1 MHHRCRPLF
10 VSLPLLM
17 MLQTVVSPLV
27 SAAEPSTQ
35 QPEIQDAVVRQA
47 DGSVHTVEISK
58 PKQKFDASAGP
69 DALWIW
75 NEGPAAQ
82 SCFIRKQFKTENLT
96 AATMIATCDNGMVV
110 RINGRKVASSGE
122 WGQPVTADVRS
133 ALKDGLNE
141 IVVDATNEGSTGG
154 FVLKLQMTHGGGGKS
169 YIVSDASWT
178 IARDREFSKQHKVRV
193 LGKMGVGPWG
203 NVFANPSGGG
213 NRLLKNSVPRGV
225 FQVPAGFQ
233 VELLYDVPKDSQG
246 SWVSIAFDDKGRLI
260 ASDQGDKGLFR
271 ITPPAP
277 GSKDPT
283 TVEPLNLKI
292 SSSQGMLWAFDALY
306 ICVNGGPGSGL
317 YRATDTDG
325 DDELDHVEKL
335 KALRG
340 GGEHGPHGLRLSP
353 DGKSIY
359 LIAGNHTD
367 PPENFDTSRIP
378 TNWSEDHLLPRQWD
392 ARGHARGKLAPGGW
406 IARTDPDGKTWEMVS
421 IGYRNPYDFDI
432 APNGELFA
440 YDADMEWDMGSPWY
454 RPTRIVHAVSGSEFG
469 WRSGTGKWP
478 AYFLDSL
485 PPVVNIGP
493 GSPVG
498 VAFGTGAKFP
508 AKYQNALFC
517 CDWTFGTM
525 YAVHL
530 TPDGASYTG
539 NKEEFVSCTP
549 LPLTDVAIGPDGAM
563 YFTVGGRGAQSALYR
578 VTYVGDEPTAPV
590 QSDWE
595 IGSVERS
602 VRRRLE
608 ALHETGKSSKENVEF
623 IWRHLGHDDRWIRYA
638 ARIALEFQKPELW
651 QDRVLSE
658 TYPQLIINAAV
669 AMARQGNA
677 QLRNALIDR
686 LLTINFQQLDE
697 FQQLEWLR
705 AVSLVFIRMGTPSVE
720 QQQAVARILEPVFP
734 SNQEMLDRELSR
746 MLVYVNSTKVIDR
759 TLKLMAPSANETS
772 QAEIPE
778 VLARNAGY
786 GGTIAN
792 MLANMPDLNQIH
804 YAYVL
809 RNMKYGWT
817 IEQRRQYLDWFARA
831 STKSGGA
838 SFGGF
843 LKNIKD
849 EFLANAT
856 EAERK
861 ALESSIAAA
870 APKEEELPKPKG
882 PGQEWTLAELVDATK
897 AGLKGRNFDSG
908 KRTYAAARCISCH
921 RYLGEG
927 GSTGPD
933 LSNVAGRFS
942 YRDLL
947 ESIID
952 PSKVVSDQYRAS
964 IVTTNSGKVF
974 NGRILNESDGKLT
987 ILTDPVDATKVV
999 TIDRNDV
1006 DEILPSSTSL
1016 MPAKLLNQLNRDE
1029 VLDLLAY
1036 LMSRGNPTD
1045 PVFNN

>member
-1 MHHRCRPLF
+1 MLRRFAL
-10 VSLPLLM
+10 VLLIPI
-17 MLQTVVSPLV
+17 QTYGLTETSV
-27 SAAEPSTQ
+27 AEVSTQ
-35 QPEIQDAVVRQA
+35 KPEIQEAVVRNA
-47 DGSVHTVEISK
+47 DGTSHTVAVVK
-58 PKQKFDASAGP
+58 PAPAFDVTAGP

-75 NEGPAAQ
+75 NAGPAAQ
-82 SCFIRKQFKTENLT
+82 SCFIRKQFKV
-96 AATMIATCDNGMVV
+96 ADVKSATMIATCDNGMVV
-110 RINGRKVASSGE
+110 RLNGKKVATSSE
-122 WGQPVTADVRS
+122 WGQPVTVGVGS

-141 IVVDATNEGSTGG
+141 ITVDADNEGGTGG
-154 FVLKLQMTHGGGGKS
+154 FVLKLEVVHSGGGQS
-169 YIVSDASWT
+169 YIVTDSSWT
-178 IARDREFSKQHKVRV
+178 IARDKEFSKLYEVRT
-193 LGKMGVGPWG
+193 LGKMGIGPWG
-203 NVFANPSGGG
+203 NVFENPSGGG
-213 NRLLKNSVPRGV
+213 SDLLKNSVPRGV
-225 FQVPAGFQ
+225 FQVPEGFQ
-233 VELLYDVPKDSQG
+233 VELLYNVPKETQG

-260 ASDQGDKGLFR
+260 ASDQGGKGLFR
-271 ITPPAP
+271 VTPSPI
-277 GSKDPT
+277 GSDKPT
-283 TVEPLNLKI
+283 VVEDLDLKI
-292 SSSQGMLWAFDALY
+292 TSSQGMLWAFDSLY

-317 YRATDTDG
+317 YRATDTNG
-325 DDELDHVEKL
+325 DDQLDQVVKL

-340 GGEHGPHGLRLSP
+340 GGEHGPHALRLSP

-367 PPENFDTSRIP
+367 PPENFDSSRIP
-378 TNWSEDHLLPRQWD
+378 ANWSEDHLLPRQWD

-406 IARTDPDGKTWEMVS
+406 IAKTDPEGETWEIVS
-421 IGYRNPYDFDI
+421 MGYRNPYDFDI
-432 APNGELFA
+432 SPDGELFA

-478 AYFLDSL
+478 TYYIDSL

-498 VAFGTGAKFP
+498 VSFGTGAKFP
-508 AKYQNALFC
+508 AEYQRALFC

-530 TPDGASYTG
+530 TPDGASYRG
-539 NKEEFVSCTP
+539 EKEEFVSCTP

-578 VTYVGDEPTAPV
+578 VTYVGDESTAPV
-590 QSDWE
+590 QPGRDS
-595 IGSVERS
+595 GSVQRS
-602 VRRRLE
+602 VRRKLE
-608 ALHETGKSSKENVEF
+608 SLHEAGKSSKENVEF
-623 IWRHLGHDDRWIRYA
+623 IWRHLGHHDRWIRYA
-638 ARIALEFQKPELW
+638 ARIALEFQQPERW

-658 TYPQLIINAAV
+658 TYPQLLMTAAV
-669 AMARQGNA
+669 AMARQGDP
-677 QLRNALIDR
+677 QFRDALLDR
-686 LLTINFQQLDE
+686 LLEIEFSQLQE
-697 FQQLEWLR
+697 FQKLEWLR
-705 AVSLVFIRMGTPSVE
+705 TVSLVFIRMGAPTIE
-720 QQQAVARILEPVFP
+720 QQRSVAQILEPQFP
-734 SNQEMLDRELSR
+734 SNLEMLDRELAR
-746 MLVYVNSTKVIDR
+746 MLVYVNSAKVIHK
-759 TLKLMAPSANETS
+759 TLKLMDPAQEGSAE
-772 QAEIPE
+772 AEIPE
-778 VLARNAGY
+778 VLARNSGY
-786 GGTIAN
+786 GGTIAS

-809 RNMKYGWT
+809 RNIKYGWT

-838 SFGGF
+838 SFRGF

-870 APKEEELPKPKG
+870 APKEEELPKPEG
-882 PGQEWTLAELVDATK
+882 PGKVWTLSELVDATK
-897 AGLKGRNFDSG
+897 GGLRSRNFENG

-964 IVTTNSGKVF
+964 IVTTNGGKVF
-974 NGRILNESDGKLT
+974 NGRILNEADGELT

-999 TIDRNDV
+999 TIAKDDV
-1006 DEILPSSTSL
+1006 DKILPSSTSL

-1036 LMSRGNPTD
+1036 LMSRGNPSD
-1045 PVFNN
+1045 PVFTE

>member
-1 MHHRCRPLF
+1 MHCRCRLLL
-10 VSLPLLM
+10 VMMSLS
-17 MLQTVVSPLV
+17 VVSPLAPAH
-27 SAAEPSTQ
+27 SAEISTQ
-35 QPEIQDAVVRQA
+35 PPEIQEAVVRRV
-47 DGSVHTVEISK
+47 DGSSHTVAVK
-58 PKQKFDASAGP
+58 KAATKFDVTAGP
-69 DALWIW
+69 DAIWIW

-82 SCFIRKQFKTENLT
+82 SCYIRKQFKTENLKS
-96 AATMIATCDNGMVV
+96 ATMIATCDNGMVV
-110 RINGRKVASSGE
+110 RINGKKVATSSE
-122 WGQPVTADVRS
+122 WGQPVTVSVGS

-141 IVVDATNEGSTGG
+141 ITVDATNEGGTGG
-154 FVLKLQMTHGGGGKS
+154 FVLKLEMVHGGGGKS
-169 YIVSDASWT
+169 YIVTDPSWT
-178 IARDREFSKQHKVRV
+178 IARDKEFSNQHKVKV
-193 LGKMGVGPWG
+193 LGKMGVSPWG
-203 NVFANPSGGG
+203 NVFANPGGGG
-213 NRLLKNSVPRGV
+213 NKLLKNSVPRGV
-225 FQVPAGFQ
+225 FQVPEGFQ
-233 VELLYDVPKDSQG
+233 VELLYDVPKDTQG
-246 SWVSIAFDDKGRLI
+246 SWVSIAFDNKGRLI
-260 ASDQGDKGLFR
+260 ASDQGEKGLFQ

-277 GSKDPT
+277 GSDAPT
-283 TVEPLNLKI
+283 KVVSLDLEI
-292 SSSQGMLWAFDALY
+292 SSSQGMLWAFNSLY

-317 YRATDTDG
+317 YRATDTNG
-325 DDELDHVEKL
+325 DDQLDKVVKL

-367 PPENFDTSRIP
+367 PPENFDSSRIP
-378 TNWSEDHLLPRQWD
+378 SNWSEDHLLPRQWD

-406 IARTDPDGKTWEMVS
+406 IAKTDPEGKTWEIVS
-421 IGYRNPYDFDI
+421 MGYRNPYDFDI
-432 APNGELFA
+432 SPEGELFA

-478 AYFLDSL
+478 TYYIDSL

-498 VAFGTGAKFP
+498 VSFGTGAKFP
-508 AKYQNALFC
+508 AKYQRALFC

-530 TPDGASYTG
+530 TPDGASYAG
-539 NKEEFVSCTP
+539 EKEEFVSCTP

-578 VTYVGDEPTAPV
+578 VTYVGDESTALV
-590 QSDWE
+590 QPGRDS
-595 IGSVERS
+595 GSVQRS
-602 VRRRLE
+602 VRRKLE
-608 ALHETGKSSKENVEF
+608 SLHEAGNSSQDHVEF
-623 IWRHLGHDDRWIRYA
+623 IWRHLGHHDRWIRYA
-638 ARIALEFQKPELW
+638 ARIALEFQQPELW
-651 QDRVLSE
+651 QERVLSE
-658 TYPQLIINAAV
+658 TYPQLLMTAAV
-669 AMARQGNA
+669 AMARQGDPKF
-677 QLRNALIDR
+677 RDALLDR
-686 LLTINFQQLDE
+686 LLRIEFSQLEE
-697 FQQLEWLR
+697 FQKLEWLR
-705 AVSLVFIRMGTPSVE
+705 TVSLVFIRMGAPTIE
-720 QQQAVARILEPVFP
+720 QQQKVAQILEPQFP
-734 SNQEMLDRELSR
+734 SNLEMLDRELAR
-746 MLVYVNSTKVIDR
+746 MLVYVNSAKVIEK
-759 TLKLMAPSANETS
+759 TLKLMAPAPEENAE
-772 QAEIPE
+772 AEIPE
-778 VLARNAGY
+778 VLARNTGY

-817 IEQRRQYLDWFARA
+817 IEQRRQYLDWFART

-838 SFGGF
+838 SFSGF

-882 PGQEWTLAELVDATK
+882 PGKEWTLSELVDATRG
-897 AGLKGRNFDSG
+897 GLQSRNFENG
-908 KRTYAAARCISCH
+908 KRTYASARCISCH

-942 YRDLL
+942 YKDLL

-964 IVTTNSGKVF
+964 IVTTEGGKVF
-974 NGRILNESDGKLT
+974 NGRILNETDGKLT

-999 TIDRNDV
+999 TIAKDDV

-1016 MPAKLLNQLNRDE
+1016 MPAKLLNQLNRNE
-1029 VLDLLAY
+1029 VLDLLAF
-1036 LMSRGNPTD
+1036 LMSRGNPSD
-1045 PVFNN
+1045 PVFAE